1 MIPLN
6 KELNWLLTVILS
18 GDKGSAS
25 AVCDL
30 KTSISLIGW
39 KINIT
44 LCKTITLPSWWI
56 VLSVTGIGHLQFKQG
71 TRTTRITKRSKE
83 RSKGPRKIQSL
94 LQVEGMA
101 MEQTEHSSRAQRY
114 LGRDLTRLQM
124 CEGAADPVETN
135 EKEERTQRLLWGEGV
150 TSRDVLTNPEGYKV
164 HSRDSSVLRW
174 PSKASGWAKRR
185 GKQTNKRHKE
195 KFKSNKWQTRKN

>member
-25 AVCDL
+25 AVYDL
-30 KTSISLIGW
+30 KTLISPIDW

-71 TRTTRITKRSKE
+71 TRTPRITKRSKE

-114 LGRDLTRLQM
+114 SGRDLVRELLTQWRQM
-124 CEGAADPVETN
+124 
-135 EKEERTQRLLWGEGV
+135 RR
-150 TSRDVLTNPEGYKV
+150 
-164 HSRDSSVLRW
+164 
-174 PSKASGWAKRR
+174 RR
-185 GKQTNKRHKE
+185 GHKDCSEE
-195 KFKSNKWQTRKN
+195 KGWPPEMSWQTHRGTKYTPEIAVC